1 MSLAADLYH
10 YCAKEFGSC
19 SWILAWTLY
28 FTVHCL
34 RKLQKALNFF
44 LEKKSKININKTILE
59 MPSKL
64 DRICCEEN
72 CYIFRLI
79 SFLGRVKLTLVNLI
93 NWTIDNFCAGVT
105 GYCNP
110 EVNG

>member
-1 MSLAADLYH
+1 MLLD
-10 YCAKEFGSC
+10 SC
-19 SWILAWTLY
+19 LDSVFHSTL
-28 FTVHCL
+28 CL

-59 MPSKL
+59 MPRKL

-79 SFLGRVKLTLVNLI
+79 SFLGRVKLPLVNLV
-93 NWTIDNFCAGVT
+93 NWTIDNLCAGVT

-110 EVNG
+110 EVNR